1 MAVVIHILKNDIK
14 EETLKILS
22 NTTCLPP
29 DMSPPPPIYAPT
41 RYGLSLTLIL
51 AKEAVMIKLN
61 AITTIDK
68 EYRRTIKFLVDLY
81 QEKNIKD
88 NHIIRAAAVP

>member
-1 MAVVIHILKNDIK
+1 
-14 EETLKILS
+14 
-22 NTTCLPP
+22 
-29 DMSPPPPIYAPT
+29 MSPPPPIYAPIS
-41 RYGLSLTLIL
+41 YGLSLTLML
-51 AKEAVMIKLN
+51 AKEAVMIRLN

-68 EYRRTIKFLVDLY
+68 KYRRTIKFLVDLY